1 MLVPNTCTPQSVG
14 RAHPSRALKP
24 QREGSAPSLAPPC
37 LEAWLSVPGPEK
49 CADGLKEVMQKWV
62 IEALN
67 KRSWQGREEL

>member
-1 MLVPNTCTPQSVG
+1 
-14 RAHPSRALKP
+14 
-24 QREGSAPSLAPPC
+24 
-37 LEAWLSVPGPEK
+37 VPGPEK